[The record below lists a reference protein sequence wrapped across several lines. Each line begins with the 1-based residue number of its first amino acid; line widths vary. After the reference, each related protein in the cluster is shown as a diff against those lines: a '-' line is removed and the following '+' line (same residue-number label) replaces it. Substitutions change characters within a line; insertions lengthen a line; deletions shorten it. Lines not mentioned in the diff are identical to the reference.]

1 MQQRKMEMGE
11 PPKLRKL
18 SSTKIVK
25 TKNVVLDNIEDHGRM
40 MWKKWNFW
48 NIYILNCFLEKGSN
62 STFLAFFPNKEIS
75 KEPEEGE
82 QEITKKMLTL
92 YFENIHVLLS
102 SNSSLPIYYNIFSI
116 LVHCADAEI
125 IQPVVEEDEDEE
137 NDEELEFEIW
147 RKPQLPKMATVAI
160 VSEMEKNLPNNTL
173 MGITPDSS
181 SESSWSMKLWKSNL
195 KWKRKRKKCNM
206 KWLNE

>member
-1 MQQRKMEMGE
+1 M
-11 PPKLRKL
+11 
-18 SSTKIVK
+18 
-25 TKNVVLDNIEDHGRM
+25 
-40 MWKKWNFW
+40 
-48 NIYILNCFLEKGSN
+48 
-62 STFLAFFPNKEIS
+62 AFFPNKEIS

-137 NDEELEFEIW
+137 NDEELEFEI
-147 RKPQLPKMATVAI
+147 
-160 VSEMEKNLPNNTL
+160 
-173 MGITPDSS
+173 
-181 SESSWSMKLWKSNL
+181 
-195 KWKRKRKKCNM
+195 
-206 KWLNE
+206 